1 MLLGLLDGDL
11 ILANAIMNG
20 HCEIGNG
27 SEGGD
32 EGSQDVEQAFLL
44 ENGQRRFILRRIGRS
59 NGSLTTGTRKAIT

>member
-20 HCEIGNG
+20 HCEVGDG

-44 ENGQRRFILRRIGRS
+44 GNGQRR
-59 NGSLTTGTRKAIT
+59 

>member
-1 MLLGLLDGDL
+1 MLLSVLDDDL

-20 HCEIGNG
+20 HGEVGDG

-44 ENGQRRFILRRIGRS
+44 RKSQRRQIAKGP
-59 NGSLTTGTRKAIT
+59 